1 MGSGVVEQKILF
13 QPAEITYFVFLVLF
27 KDGGRRVSLKSYLL
41 VSDVNQGSEEV
52 DWVQDFLAWVQDFL
66 PRAVKNR
73 ECALKVCVEG
83 CGIHNRI

>member
-41 VSDVNQGSEEV
+41 VSDVNQ
-52 DWVQDFLAWVQDFL
+52 
-66 PRAVKNR
+66 VKNR